1 MSLKTR
7 RLVILISVIS
17 LLFVLILNFFVLQ
30 KSEEEKYFESIQ
42 AKIQKVNT
50 QFDEDFIR
58 VLMDVR
64 PEDSITFERVSN
76 PNHTHPFFLLD
87 TSGKLLFWSDYTT
100 TLDFSSLDLNQEF
113 QLLEDPF
120 GTFFV
125 KIRKIKRNTTDYYL
139 VHALRLIWPGSIE
152 NDYLKTGPNPD
163 FFGND
168 RFQLFENPADGT
180 FQVR

>member
-64 PEDSITFERVSN
+64 PE
-76 PNHTHPFFLLD
+76 THP
-87 TSGKLLFWSDYTT
+87 
-100 TLDFSSLDLNQEF
+100 
-113 QLLEDPF
+113 
-120 GTFFV
+120 
-125 KIRKIKRNTTDYYL
+125 
-139 VHALRLIWPGSIE
+139 E
-152 NDYLKTGPNPD
+152 NC
-163 FFGND
+163 FFG
-168 RFQLFENPADGT
+168 LITPPLLISHLWT
-180 FQVR
+180 